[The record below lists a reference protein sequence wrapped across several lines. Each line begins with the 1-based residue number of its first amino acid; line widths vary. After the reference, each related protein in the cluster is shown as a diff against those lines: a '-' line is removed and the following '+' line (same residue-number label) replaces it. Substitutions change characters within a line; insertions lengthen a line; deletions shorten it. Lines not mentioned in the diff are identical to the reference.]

1 MFKRFFNTLA
11 ALLAAASVSYAVTIN
26 GQFTQAENQVVRG
39 GYFRMSTTGAITAFA
54 GGGQGSAVLLDSAYN
69 VVTTVA
75 TGNDS
80 VKLPACN
87 IGGPIGALNLGNTDG
102 MMVWVTNAAAANSM
116 NVFPQTGQS
125 INALSAN
132 AAYAVAAGK
141 TVAFI
146 CSPAGGIWYSNL
158 GA

>member
-1 MFKRFFNTLA
+1 MFKRFFTTIA
-11 ALLAAASVSYAVTIN
+11 ALMAATAIAFAVTVT
-26 GQFTQAENQVVRG
+26 GQFTQTENQVVRAA
-39 GYFRMSTTGAITAFA
+39 YFRMSTTGSLTALA
-54 GGGQGSAVLLDSAYN
+54 GGAQAGTALNSGYN

-75 TGNDS
+75 SGNDS
-80 VKLPACN
+80 VQLPSCN
-87 IGGPIGALNLGNTDG
+87 ISGPVAAGGLGNTDG
-102 MMVWVTNAAAANSM
+102 MMIWVTNAAAANSM

>member
-1 MFKRFFNTLA
+1 MKRFFSALTL
-11 ALLAAASVSYAVTIN
+11 LLAATAVAFAVNVT
-26 GQFTQAENQVVRG
+26 GQFTQTENQVVRG
-39 GYFRMSTTGAITAFA
+39 AYFRMSTTGAITAFA
-54 GGGQGSAVLLDSAYN
+54 GGGQASAVALDSGYN

-75 TGNDS
+75 SAADS
-80 VKLPACN
+80 VKLPSCG
-87 IGGPIGALNLGNTDG
+87 ISGPIAAGGLGNTDG

-116 NVFPQTGQS
+116 NVYPQTGQS

>member
-1 MFKRFFNTLA
+1 MFKRIFSTIA
-11 ALLAAASVSYAVTIN
+11 ALLAASAFAYAVTVT
-26 GQFTQAENQVVRG
+26 GQFTQTENQVVRG
-39 GYFRMSTTGAITAFA
+39 AYFRMSTTGSLTALA
-54 GGGQGSAVLLDSAYN
+54 GGAQAGTALPSGFNVVSTVTSAGDSVQLPPCNITGPVSAY
-69 VVTTVA
+69 
-75 TGNDS
+75 G
-80 VKLPACN
+80 
-87 IGGPIGALNLGNTDG
+87 LGNTDG
-102 MMVWVTNAAAANSM
+102 MMVWVTNAAASNSM

-141 TVAFI
+141 TAAFI